1 MFSNNY
7 NAEKQIKE
15 IAKLLWILLGSWTGL
30 SVLGAGIILIT
41 NAEDLWWISVIIVV
55 FDIAAAISTLIAS
68 NLIWGFGD
76 LLGDVK
82 RIAGGN
88 KNENQFAEEIPEKCI
103 EESTRC
109 VKKEKR
115 EFDPEKKEKIQGI
128 AKTVFLRVLI
138 YAGIAVLVLG
148 ISIVIVIFIT

>member
-7 NAEKQIKE
+7 NVEKQIKE

-41 NAEDLWWISVIIVV
+41 NAEDLWWISVIIVA

-103 EESTRC
+103 EESTRI

-115 EFDPEKKEKIQGI
+115 EFDPEKKEKIQEFNQYG
-128 AKTVFLRVLI
+128 
-138 YAGIAVLVLG
+138 
-148 ISIVIVIFIT
+148 